1 MPRIFFEDILFMLK
15 IEKNSLIVNSQ
26 KFAFPAVRL
35 SINSQIYTFSGEGKT
50 IGKLA
55 REYTANGVTIQVKVE
70 LVHENL
76 LRKYVKIFS
85 EKLLPTPDWVE
96 ADHQKVAD
104 PALKRLGY
112 KATTLIT
119 GRPQAEEAGGSL
131 MPGCGY
137 PLIGKKFYAGIEHPA
152 AFATVEKASANS
164 AEYALTQHPVWSE
177 NNSIELAPVVIGWAK
192 DPENALRDYVD
203 SIRLAPRKT
212 PMVSLCSFWSDP
224 YLGNYEYLIAPEN
237 YKSFVDAY
245 SRLGLKP
252 TVYTLDAGW
261 QDRQSIFQ
269 PKPSFGGQK
278 GLDDLGKHIRKR
290 GSRIG
295 LWLSHN
301 GPMGIAPEYL
311 EKSGFDVGS
320 GESSSYCGT
329 GYGILLNK
337 EYEKIIGDRFVE
349 LAKSGALHFKFDWDN
364 DCAVNDKYK
373 EKYPTRD
380 HVREG
385 SIDAIIR
392 IAQRINKVNPD
403 LMMRYGWWPSPWW
416 LKYTHHIFLSDS
428 GDSEYSTLPARTQRD
443 SAATYRD
450 TVYYCNFNRDKSVF
464 PLDAIDNHEFPHAL
478 RNPFH
483 EDPGT
488 IANIA
493 MLAVMRGCSYLPL
506 KLQPEA
512 LEPWFVEILR
522 NTLDFA
528 RSYGKKLYGSRSRMI
543 GGNPNA
549 GEIYGFRY
557 EQSDGSAICM
567 LRNPSTMP
575 QEFGWNTEK
584 RSGVWIYP
592 YFARYTANEK
602 IVFAPHEVKV
612 IVLSKKRLALPYEQP
627 FQITGQSDGSQEFRF
642 PAQLAVNS
650 KVQPMVGEIYRIGST
665 EVEWKI
671 MKEIEDGLEVIFKL
685 KLPYRMRNTTI
696 NAVIAADDPDKVE
709 LRARVSR
716 YAADFGS
723 CYEVPITRYSHGV
736 AGHGIRK
743 NPEVEVPETAGLFSL
758 PASEGGEAY
767 YSLFFK
773 GVKSFDQIK
782 LSVSGI
788 YAVSREALKRRW
800 SPKFLEEGC
809 TVPQHPEGFPM
820 AEFIELPDPKDYPPP
835 TV

>member
-1 MPRIFFEDILFMLK
+1 MLK
-15 IEKNSLIVNSQ
+15 IEKNTLSAGAL
-26 KFAFPAVRL
+26 KLAFPAVRM
-35 SINSQIYTFSGEGKT
+35 SIAGKLYDFAGEGKKIAKQT
-50 IGKLA
+50 W
-55 REYTANGVTIQVKVE
+55 EYTCEDISIQVKAVE
-70 LVHENL
+70 VAENL
-76 LRKYVKIFS
+76 VRKSVKVIAAKPFA
-85 EKLLPTPDWVE
+85 TPDWVE
-96 ADHQKVAD
+96 VDRQKVAD
-104 PALKRLGY
+104 KDLKRRGY
-112 KATTLIT
+112 KASTLVT

-137 PLIGKKFYAGIEHPA
+137 PLIGKSFYAGIEHPA
-152 AFATVEKASANS
+152 AFAEVENVTGNT
-164 AEYALTQHPVWSE
+164 AEYVLTQHPVWSDD
-177 NNSIELAPVVIGWAK
+177 NTIELAPVIAGKAK
-192 DPENALRDYVD
+192 NAEKAFRDYVD
-203 SIRLAPRKT
+203 TIRIAPRKT

-237 YKSFVDAY
+237 YKSFVDAFY
-245 SRLGLKP
+245 KLGFRP

-261 QDRQSIFQ
+261 QNRQSIFQ
-269 PKPSFGGQK
+269 PKPSFGGQA
-278 GLDDLGKHIRKR
+278 GLDKLDKHIRKR

-311 EKSGFDVGS
+311 AEQGFDVGS
-320 GESSSYCGT
+320 GESSTYCGE
-329 GYGILLNK
+329 GYGVLLNK
-337 EYEKIIGDRFVE
+337 EYEKILGDRFVE
-349 LAKSGALHFKFDWDN
+349 LAKAGAMHFKLDWDN
-364 DCAVNDKYK
+364 DCAVNAKFK

-392 IAQRINKVNPD
+392 IAQRISKANPD

-416 LKYTHHIFLSDS
+416 LKYNHHIFLSDS
-428 GDSEYSTLPARTQRD
+428 GDSEFATLPARTQRD
-443 SAATYRD
+443 SAATCRD
-450 TVYYCNFNRDKSVF
+450 TVYYCNFNRDNSAY

-483 EDPGT
+483 EEAGT

-493 MLAVMRGCSYLPL
+493 MLAIMRGCSYLPL

-528 RSYGKKLYGSRSRMI
+528 KLYGKQLYGGRSKMF

-549 GEIYGFRY
+549 GDIYGFRY
-557 EQSDGSAICM
+557 DQPDGSAICM
-567 LRNPSTMP
+567 LRNPSCMP
-575 QEFGWNTEK
+575 QEFTWSDEK

-592 YFARYTANEK
+592 FFSRYAAGEK
-602 IVFAPHEVKV
+602 IIFAPHEVKV
-612 IVLSKKRLALPYEQP
+612 IVLSKSKLALPFEQP
-627 FQITGQSDGSQEFRF
+627 FQITRTADGKQEFRF
-642 PAQLAVNS
+642 PTQLAVTS
-650 KVQPMVGEIYRIGST
+650 KVQPMVGEIYRIHST

-671 MKEIEDGLEVIFKL
+671 MKEIENGLEVIFRV

-696 NAVIAADDPDKVE
+696 NVAIASEDPDKVD

-723 CYEVPITRYSHGV
+723 CFEQPVTRYSQGV
-736 AGHGIRK
+736 PGHGIRK
-743 NPEVEVPETAGLFSL
+743 NPDTVVPLTEGLFSF

-767 YSLFFK
+767 YSLFFR

-782 LSVSGI
+782 LSVSGC
-788 YAVSREALKRRW
+788 YAPSREAVIRKW
-800 SPKFLEEGC
+800 EPAWLESGAA
-809 TVPQHPEGFPM
+809 VPQYPDGFPM
-820 AEFIELPDPKDYPPP
+820 AEIFELPDPKDYPPP